1 MNAMKNQREL
11 TRLRAAELLRDYRRR
26 LSAAMESG
34 EEINRMKIIEE
45 VLATGRP
52 RYYLQFSQ
60 AYNVM
65 ARINHR
71 GITGRKLSLKN
82 AMWLEIYEKVQ
93 AMMAENEGM
102 PMHVALTRV
111 LGEGRASRY
120 FITPRYAYR
129 YIYEVQRDA
138 RNRRAT
144 HFSRA

>member
-1 MNAMKNQREL
+1 
-11 TRLRAAELLRDYRRR
+11 
-26 LSAAMESG
+26 MESG